1 MLEPVALHRAGASFR
16 VPGLHQDGRG
26 IVVGSEAAILV
37 HSQAQLVALL
47 RLLST
52 QTALAELLPTLRCE
66 EVRGAIGS
74 QGYLLR
80 LRCSESRSLDLCV
93 RAATFAGGLLVVGS
107 GRHLVQYRD
116 AAAPLGYDA
125 LSLYSHSDGDYVI
138 YAATSV
144 LAYSRIAELS
154 LRQLLAGQP
163 LLARRGSLANALHDH
178 DRRNSLWLL
187 LPGALL
193 PRILRYLWGRSIAA
207 AAMLP
212 DPGAT
217 TGVGDRSQVSAQGLV
232 LLRVDG
238 GLAGS
243 PGALLGLP
251 GLRWLLPLS
260 EHLAVEI
267 GYQHPIDLVT
277 FGGLFPSRER
287 HLFLAEPG
295 GLLTLPASTF
305 VPIERLVQLSEITL
319 RESPPPIGP
328 IDSISPIDPKQ
339 PSTSPPPAASAPS
352 TVGPLVR
359 MPLRL
364 ALEATLARAAAAT
377 IVAWRQLGRLAG
389 LLYALPMGALAS
401 LRAIRLEEGL
411 LIIGDLA
418 YLPIGDL
425 YYEAAPQILVPLG
438 LAVVPR
444 LSAEFLRA
452 QISNN
457 SEQWYLLQAG
467 ANPVGRSA
475 AESDLPLSVRALP
488 AAGLQPLGR
497 LLVGLDEAQLRQEL
511 LHDPP
516 LAIGDEA
523 PYAVYPS
530 LGLLWPL
537 WGGPRPL
544 SEPASLPP
552 ARVEKTDE
560 TGQ

>member
-26 IVVGSEAAILV
+26 VVVGSEAAILV

-52 QTALAELLPTLRCE
+52 QTALAELLLTLRCE

-80 LRCSESRSLDLCV
+80 LRCSESRSLDLCA
-93 RAATFAGGLLVVGS
+93 RAAIFAGGLLAVGS

-125 LSLYSHSDGDYVI
+125 LALYSHSDGDYVI

-144 LAYSRIAELS
+144 LSYSRIAELS
-154 LRQLLAGQP
+154 LRQLLSGQP
-163 LLARRGSLANALHDH
+163 LLSRRGSLEDALRDH
-178 DRRNSLWLL
+178 DRRTALWLL
-187 LPGALL
+187 LPAALL
-193 PRILRYLWGRSIAA
+193 PRILRYLWRRSIAA
-207 AAMLP
+207 AASLP
-212 DPGAT
+212 EPGAT
-217 TGVGDRSQVSAQGLV
+217 TGVGDRSQTSGQDLA

-287 HLFLAEPG
+287 QLFLAEPV
-295 GLLTLPASTF
+295 GLLTLPASSF

-319 RESPPPIGP
+319 RESPAAVGP
-328 IDSISPIDPKQ
+328 VGPIDPKQ
-339 PSTSPPPAASAPS
+339 ASASPLPAASAPA
-352 TVGPLVR
+352 TVAPLVR

-364 ALEATLARAAAAT
+364 AVEATLARVAAAT
-377 IVAWRQLGRLAG
+377 MVPWAQLGRLAG
-389 LLYALPMGALAS
+389 LLYALPMGALAN
-401 LRAIRLEEGL
+401 LRALRLAEGL

-438 LAVVPR
+438 LAIVPR
-444 LSAEFLRA
+444 LPAEFLRA

-457 SEQWYLLQAG
+457 SDQWYLLQAG
-467 ANPVGRSA
+467 ANTVRAGA
-475 AESDLPLSVRALP
+475 AEADLPLSVRALP
-488 AAGLQPLGR
+488 GGGLQPLGR
-497 LLVGLDEAQLRQEL
+497 LLVGLDDAQLRQEL

-516 LAIGDEA
+516 PATGDEA

-544 SEPASLPP
+544 SASLSLPP
-552 ARVEKTDE
+552 ARVDRTDE